1 MNITTNNEKIKL
13 HQQHIPQELIELRQW
28 VAWAGTENGNGKL
41 GKTPI
46 NPETGRY
53 AKANDPE
60 TWGTFEEA
68 LACCQENGLQ
78 GIGFVFSENDRYVGI
93 DLDKCRDPE
102 TGEFESKAKE
112 IIDLFKSYTEIS
124 PSGNGAHILLKGR
137 LPAGGRK
144 NEKVEIY
151 DQSRFFTVTGNHVEG
166 TPSTIYDR
174 NEDIE
179 TFYRSVFE
187 QSANNEE
194 LTKPQ
199 LGQDD
204 ELIEIAM
211 NAENGE
217 KFGRLWNGDYYG
229 YPSQSEADL
238 ALCRMLAFYTDCDSR
253 QIDRLFRQSGLYRS
267 KWDRRHHGDG
277 RTYGVATI
285 QKAIEAT
292 TETYNPGQIQVVSD
306 HTEQTFKLTDL
317 GNAERLVA
325 QHGRDI
331 RYCHAWKKWLI
342 WDGIHWAVD
351 RTDAVK
357 QKAKEAVRSIYGE
370 AKKATDDSKRQAIA
384 KHAMNSESDSRIR
397 AMLSLAKSEPGI
409 PILPEQLDQDP
420 WLLTCL
426 NGTIDLRTGKVQP
439 HQRDHLITQLAPVE
453 HNPDATCP
461 KWYAFLDRIMDGNEN
476 LIAFLERAIGYSL
489 TGDTSEQCL
498 FILYGTGANGKS
510 TFLQAVS
517 SILGDYAKQT
527 PTETLL
533 VKQRGAIPNDVAR
546 LKGARLVTASEA
558 EADQR
563 LAESL
568 IKQMTGSDTV
578 SARFL
583 HQEWFDFQP
592 THKIFLGTNHKP
604 VIKGTDHAI
613 WRRIRLVQF
622 EVTIPEPE
630 RDLKLLDKL
639 REELPGILAWAVRGC
654 LEWGQ
659 NGLGEPDEV
668 KDATQNYRNEMDILA
683 QFFTDCCVENPSA
696 TVKTKDLYE
705 AYSNWCE
712 NNGETASKKRAF
724 GMRLQE
730 KGFKSIRIGSTG
742 ARGWKGVGLLTQQ
755 A

>member
-1 MNITTNNEKIKL
+1 MNTDFNSNNSKIVL
-13 HQQHIPQELIELRQW
+13 HQQNIPQELIALSQW
-28 VAWAGTENGNGKL
+28 VAWEGKENGNGKL
-41 GKTPI
+41 SKKPI
-46 NPETGRY
+46 NPKTGTN
-53 AKANDPE
+53 AKTNHSD
-60 TWGTFEEA
+60 TWGTFEQA
-68 LACCQENGLQ
+68 LACCQSNNLQ

-102 TGEFESKAKE
+102 TGEFESKARE

-166 TPSTIYDR
+166 TPSAIFDR
-174 NEDIE
+174 DEDIE
-179 TFYRSVFE
+179 TFYRTAFE
-187 QSANNEE
+187 SSTSNGD
-194 LTKPQ
+194 LTNPQ

-204 ELIEIAM
+204 ELIERAM

-217 KFGRLWNGDYYG
+217 KFGRLWNGDYYD

-238 ALCRMLAFYTDCDSR
+238 ALCKMLAFWTSRDSIK
-253 QIDRLFRQSGLYRS
+253 IDRLFRQSGLYRS
-267 KWDRRHHGDG
+267 KWDQRHHGDG
-277 RTYGVATI
+277 RTYGHATI
-285 QKAIEAT
+285 QKAIET
-292 TETYNPGQIQVVSD
+292 TAETYNPGQIQVASD
-306 HTEQTFKLTDL
+306 DTEQTFKLTDL

-325 QHGRDI
+325 QHGNDI
-331 RYCHAWKKWLI
+331 RYCHTWKKWLI

-357 QKAKEAVRSIYGE
+357 QKAKKAVRTIYGE

-384 KHAMNSESDSRIR
+384 KHAMNSESDSKIR

-409 PILPEQLDQDP
+409 PILPEQFDQNP

-426 NGTIDLRTGKVQP
+426 NGTIDLRTGELQP

-453 HNPDATCP
+453 YNPDATCP
-461 KWYAFLDRIMDGNEN
+461 KWDVFLDRIMDGNEN

-517 SILGDYAKQT
+517 SMLGDYAKQT

-613 WRRIRLVQF
+613 WRRIRLVPF

-639 REELPGILAWAVRGC
+639 KEELPGILAWAVRGC
-654 LEWGQ
+654 LEWAQ

-668 KDATQNYRNEMDILA
+668 KNATRDYRNEMDVLA

-696 TVKTKDLYE
+696 TATSKKLYE
-705 AYSNWCE
+705 AYETWCNE
-712 NNGETASKKRAF
+712 NGETALKKRAF
-724 GMRLQE
+724 GMTIRE
-730 KGFKSIRIGSTG
+730 RGFKSIQIGSTR
-742 ARGWKGVGLLTQQ
+742 ARGWKGIQLR
-755 A
+755 